1 MRWFVLFAGVL
12 LGCSM
17 KYLPDNAMCVSRCG
31 MILEKPPATN
41 TSGDV
46 AYSYYK
52 PSHYWTCE
60 NFQIAE
66 DSILSAFESYVVDS
80 PETKDFA
87 NACEQLEGYT
97 VRILP
102 DATFKVA
109 GTELLGL
116 TQCYRSLILI
126 ANQPWHESSLA
137 HEMAHAIQG
146 CGVSAPTKMCEDVTK
161 ASPWPL
167 IRECTGHYRWPVN
180 GIDAAS
186 TIIEYSNR

>member
-1 MRWFVLFAGVL
+1 
-12 LGCSM
+12 M
-17 KYLPDNAMCVSRCG
+17 KYIPDNAMCVSRCG

-46 AYSYYK
+46 AFSYYK

-60 NFQIAE
+60 NFQLAE
-66 DSILSAFESYVVDS
+66 DSILTAFELYVNKS
-80 PETKDFA
+80 TPETEKFA

-109 GTELLGL
+109 GQELLGL
-116 TQCYRSLILI
+116 TQCYRQLILI
-126 ANQPWHESSLA
+126 SNQPWHESSLA

-146 CGVSAPTKMCEDVTK
+146 CSVSAPANMCQDVTK
-161 ASPWPL
+161 ESPWPR
-167 IRECTGHYRWPVN
+167 IRECTGHYKWPEN

-186 TIIEYSNR
+186 VIVEYSNK